1 MAHSAGAIRSDL
13 GGSYTYDILPREKS
27 LRIAELLPG
36 FFNDDV
42 SIQLHTVEW
51 ESLLEYEAVSYAWG
65 DPTLKAPV
73 FCDGH
78 IIEVTQNL
86 HTALSHF
93 RYEDR
98 SRFLWADA
106 LCINQR
112 DIPERGLQVKQMKR
126 IYENAQEV
134 QIWLG
139 ADTEDRDA
147 ATAINAIQIV
157 SDFLCDKLGISIE
170 EHRVGEDTYQ
180 EYLLKRRA
188 DVPLPN
194 KIDLVTDTMWKSLV
208 WLYSHPYFTRVWVI
222 QEISANLHR
231 KVNVGHAK
239 TIWNRV
245 DLVASYIIMEPAF
258 SDAYGFS
265 PANCWWVA
273 TISELIAQPTR
284 WLNILYL
291 VSNYGCL
298 DARDTIY
305 GLRGLM
311 KLPKDGHM
319 LDPDYS
325 KSTRE
330 VYRDSVEA
338 ALVNF
343 EKADVLLYIT
353 GEEEPSWIPRWNIPM
368 LFRNPFRFG
377 KPMPWK
383 PAGDT
388 KPAWSIDKDTNVLS
402 LSGFSLD
409 VITHAESYNQL
420 NFANTIIDSGLWTRN
435 LHTFAASFDGTLPLT
450 RSFLTAAAV
459 SLSFGLSHKIN
470 PFEQLELLHNFVAYL
485 AIVLADDRAI
495 LTTFIPGDLLEE
507 SNSADGRAFGKPVW
521 DFQYPESSIFITRNR
536 LVGCAIATT
545 QPGDEVFVA
554 LGRDQGMRQWVWNK
568 EQQQFFYI
576 NHVNGSKVWQ
586 DDISWDWDEASQKFF
601 YINDGERIYTDCPMP
616 SKTGSSS
623 RWQWDCELRMWFFI
637 NDVDGS
643 RLYQQDRS
651 WEWDEALERFFYVD
665 KGKRT
670 YANWKWDWDRHMYDY
685 VEDESRRYEDGS
697 ELIRNTNLVDGS
709 DPTIAAPRMIGMQ
722 SSIKHEPKQMDTSIK
737 AEEGVMKRTKTETSS
752 SDGVAD
758 TLQPLDMNE
767 DDSEAETERLHN
779 TPRKLARTATETS
792 LLSESIY
799 TRTPSKLTHSKTIE
813 HDDSAPPTPTAIAD
827 DATMGEAPTTENPGG
842 LPLGADSSNETDL
855 GSHTPS
861 EETHKLPHYMPF
873 ETSSSLNWASIRSRL
888 PADWMWDV
896 EYHAAHARSAMQEG
910 CWSCTPLEP
919 DEPKHYPLTIAKAPV
934 VIPVEYQWP
943 LTGGVAPPPDPRAT
957 SLIDSRAK
965 IPLEAVRDIFL
976 TFQGSLGFYV
986 LLNGLLQVIV
996 PKDFDTSWASSHLP
1010 HKFGGLKIGTIY
1022 ESLDKE
1028 AEIYPNGFRHDVTLV
1043 KPTSPMVVKDITSPI
1058 PDLGWLNHDSWA
1070 SLRQQSSSVKI
1081 LADAEGSRSAKSIKS
1096 SRPSDVLV
1104 VGEGIFLNQKA
1115 AAGGSKTLK
1124 DHDASTWKDL
1134 VSRALLYRV
1143 FPDFDPPNGQ
1153 SGTALYADGIRE
1165 DGTQGPGVVGF
1176 QSFVQRSGH
1185 VQNFEMEGPALERR
1199 LQLGRVAFYGAFEV
1213 PAELKKY
1220 KIV

>member
-1 MAHSAGAIRSDL
+1 MDRKPVKTKF
-13 GGSYTYDILPREKS
+13 GSLWDST
-27 LRIAELLPG
+27 
-36 FFNDDV
+36 
-42 SIQLHTVEW
+42 W
-51 ESLLEYEAVSYAWG
+51 E
-65 DPTLKAPV
+65 
-73 FCDGH
+73 
-78 IIEVTQNL
+78 
-86 HTALSHF
+86 
-93 RYEDR
+93 R
-98 SRFLWADA
+98 
-106 LCINQR
+106 
-112 DIPERGLQVKQMKR
+112 
-126 IYENAQEV
+126 
-134 QIWLG
+134 
-139 ADTEDRDA
+139 
-147 ATAINAIQIV
+147 
-157 SDFLCDKLGISIE
+157 
-170 EHRVGEDTYQ
+170 
-180 EYLLKRRA
+180 
-188 DVPLPN
+188 
-194 KIDLVTDTMWKSLV
+194 
-208 WLYSHPYFTRVWVI
+208 
-222 QEISANLHR
+222 
-231 KVNVGHAK
+231 
-239 TIWNRV
+239 
-245 DLVASYIIMEPAF
+245 
-258 SDAYGFS
+258 
-265 PANCWWVA
+265 
-273 TISELIAQPTR
+273 
-284 WLNILYL
+284 
-291 VSNYGCL
+291 
-298 DARDTIY
+298 
-305 GLRGLM
+305 
-311 KLPKDGHM
+311 
-319 LDPDYS
+319 
-325 KSTRE
+325 
-330 VYRDSVEA
+330 
-338 ALVNF
+338 
-343 EKADVLLYIT
+343 
-353 GEEEPSWIPRWNIPM
+353 
-368 LFRNPFRFG
+368 
-377 KPMPWK
+377 
-383 PAGDT
+383 
-388 KPAWSIDKDTNVLS
+388 
-402 LSGFSLD
+402 
-409 VITHAESYNQL
+409 
-420 NFANTIIDSGLWTRN
+420 
-435 LHTFAASFDGTLPLT
+435 
-450 RSFLTAAAV
+450 
-459 SLSFGLSHKIN
+459 LSFKDQQNG
-470 PFEQLELLHNFVAYL
+470 
-485 AIVLADDRAI
+485 
-495 LTTFIPGDLLEE
+495 
-507 SNSADGRAFGKPVW
+507 
-521 DFQYPESSIFITRNR
+521 SI
-536 LVGCAIATT
+536 G
-545 QPGDEVFVA
+545 
-554 LGRDQGMRQWVWNK
+554 DQGMRQWVWNK

-1010 HKFGGLKIGTIY
+1010 HKFGGLKVCYIEQSLEPAMLPNKMQSSRTLPTGPSLGSSSASGSSWPARPLAQSLANNQSLKLNDFIEARPLSNHRKERFSGRISLKVAKHGISLIVMSTHVITEAVLAKSHRDTLLGRKHDDRYRRLDDDWNEHVEIWAGSGKVSGVHTPTIV
-1022 ESLDKE
+1022 
-1028 AEIYPNGFRHDVTLV
+1028 IYN
-1043 KPTSPMVVKDITSPI
+1043 
-1058 PDLGWLNHDSWA
+1058 NHDSYT
-1070 SLRQQSSSVKI
+1070 LR
-1081 LADAEGSRSAKSIKS
+1081 LMC
-1096 SRPSDVLV
+1096 
-1104 VGEGIFLNQKA
+1104 FLDWHNLRK
-1115 AAGGSKTLK
+1115 
-1124 DHDASTWKDL
+1124 
-1134 VSRALLYRV
+1134 
-1143 FPDFDPPNGQ
+1143 
-1153 SGTALYADGIRE
+1153 
-1165 DGTQGPGVVGF
+1165 
-1176 QSFVQRSGH
+1176 
-1185 VQNFEMEGPALERR
+1185 
-1199 LQLGRVAFYGAFEV
+1199 LG
-1213 PAELKKY
+1213 
-1220 KIV
+1220 